1 MDWNSVFFIEA
12 VGDEASIED
21 GLVGVDEFYGILLL
35 WKPHNCT
42 GLLMIDLYLS
52 DLALVLEESHQFVY
66 FVVVFR
72 NVLYVYA
79 VFSLSLL
86 SCWLFVIV
94 LVVVLR
100 RRTCI
105 WLRHRMNDWRLRNGI
120 IHGFAFWGRR
130 RRWRDEGLASKE
142 QRGSEDWFWCWRL
155 YILILLDYL
164 MRLTVRQFLLLL
176 LLNVPIRII
185 GKIGVLV
192 EHILL
197 FLVWHWFA
205 INLNDKLN

>member
-1 MDWNSVFFIEA
+1 
-12 VGDEASIED
+12 
-21 GLVGVDEFYGILLL
+21 
-35 WKPHNCT
+35 
-42 GLLMIDLYLS
+42 MIDLYLS

-120 IHGFAFWGRR
+120 IHGFAF
-130 RRWRDEGLASKE
+130 
-142 QRGSEDWFWCWRL
+142 
-155 YILILLDYL
+155 
-164 MRLTVRQFLLLL
+164 
-176 LLNVPIRII
+176 
-185 GKIGVLV
+185 
-192 EHILL
+192 
-197 FLVWHWFA
+197 
-205 INLNDKLN
+205 